1 MGKIAEIDKENEA
14 NAEEIKLFK
23 KHHHMI
29 KATQSIWSLISVH
42 TMKPDQSSYCRII
55 AAFISMQTDKLDLIN
70 KELSQLDVI
79 SNAAWN
85 QCLNCLK
92 DITLEQ
98 VNAFNPNEIESFDV
112 AFIEKLIDGIN
123 AEEIGNEGLALIMTM
138 LYQFVD
144 SSCKLYKFVEEEK
157 MKRAREEKEKK
168 ADASDTEKV
177 EEEEETENEN
187 E

>member
-1 MGKIAEIDKENEA
+1 
-14 NAEEIKLFK
+14 
-23 KHHHMI
+23 MI
-29 KATQSIWSLISVH
+29 KETQSIWCLISEH
-42 TMKPDQSSYCRII
+42 TMKPDQSLYCRII
-55 AAFISMQTDKLDLIN
+55 AAFISMITDKLTLIN

-92 DITLEQ
+92 DITSEQ
-98 VNAFNPNEIESFDV
+98 INAFNPNEIETFDV

-123 AEEIGNEGLALIMTM
+123 GEEIGNEGLALIMTM

-144 SSCKLYKFVEEEK
+144 SSCKLYKFVEAEK
-157 MKRAREEKEKK
+157 KKEAEKE
-168 ADASDTEKV
+168 DEKP
-177 EEEEETENEN
+177 ETEEIAEPEN